1 MTIKADSPFTPADS
15 SRSSK
20 SLKDQNRWQLW
31 VILATNTMFLYGVI
45 QANAIKI
52 DGVRSLFTDSKNLI
66 PAGLALVLTTVINGV
81 LSVQMKNRIVFLRW
95 HHALPGHRAFS
106 VYALAD
112 PRINDTELQK
122 LCGGALPVRP
132 SEQNK
137 TWYQIYR
144 SVENDHAVRQVHRD
158 YLLLRD
164 YAGIGALLVVCFGVI
179 GLCTIHSTGLGF
191 FYLLLLVIQY
201 ALVRQAASNYGIEFV
216 TTVLARKCGWTKP
229 GTTRR
234 RKPESSTTVESS
246 KL

>member
-1 MTIKADSPFTPADS
+1 MTTKTDGPFTPADS
-15 SRSSK
+15 SHSSK

-81 LSVQMKNRIVFLRW
+81 LSVRMKNRLVFLRW

-106 VYALAD
+106 VYALRD

-122 LCGGALPVRP
+122 LCGGTSPVQP

-164 YAGIGALLVVCFGVI
+164 YAGISALLVVCFGVI
-179 GLCTIHSTGLGF
+179 GLRTIHSVELGL

-216 TTVLARKCGWTKP
+216 TTVLARKCGWTKTT
-229 GTTRR
+229 TTRR
-234 RKPESSTTVESS
+234 RKPKGTTIVENP